1 MIMDVTR
8 LVGRFFKRKLPTGI
22 DRVCLAYVERYGDKS
37 CALIRIGSTYH
48 IVHKSISQEIFTLLL
63 FPENVKRR
71 EMIWLIVRSFF
82 RINSCST
89 RGKIM
94 FNIGHMG
101 LDREE
106 YPSVIKRMEV
116 NPIFMV
122 HDLIPIQYPEYGRL
136 GEKERHIR
144 RMNCVLD
151 TATAIV
157 TNSQAT
163 LDELRVY
170 SNAQNKPIANS
181 IAALLG
187 TLALTKEQ
195 CDAPLNVPYFVI
207 LGTIEGRKNHLLLLN
222 IWRNLVEPLG
232 DKTPKLVIIGQRGW
246 ECENVIDLLDRCDKL
261 KNYVI
266 EIPRCSDEMLSAYLH
281 HTRALLFPSFVEG
294 YGMPLAEALSM
305 GIPVI
310 ASDLGVFREIAGEIP
325 EYIDSLDGKKWK
337 EMIIEYSGLNSS
349 KRQNQIERIKK
360 LELPTWEHHFH
371 KVDSLITFIGNQ

>member
-1 MIMDVTR
+1 MDVTR

-37 CALIRIGSTYH
+37 CALIRIGDKYH
-48 IVHKSISQEIFTLLL
+48 IVGKSISQEIFTLLL
-63 FPENVKRR
+63 CPENAKHTH
-71 EMIWLIVRSFF
+71 MIWLLLRSFF
-82 RINSCST
+82 TLNSSPT

-106 YPSVIKRMEV
+106 YPHVIKKMEV
-116 NPIFMV
+116 KPIFMV
-122 HDLIPIQYPEYGRL
+122 HDLIPIHYPEYGRV

-144 RMNCVLD
+144 RINCVLD

-163 LDELRVY
+163 LNELRVY
-170 SNAQNKPIANS
+170 SDAQNKPTPYA

-187 TLALTKEQ
+187 TLVLTKEQ
-195 CDAPLNVPYFVI
+195 CNAPLKVPYFVI

-222 IWRNLVEPLG
+222 IWRNLVDTLG
-232 DKTPKLVIIGQRGW
+232 DETPILVIIGQRGW

-281 HTRALLFPSFVEG
+281 HTCALLFPSFVEG
-294 YGMPLAEALSM
+294 YGMPLAEALSI
-305 GIPVI
+305 GVPVL
-310 ASDLGVFREIAGEIP
+310 ASDLGVFREIAGDIP
-325 EYIDSLDGKKWK
+325 EYIDSLDGKRWK
-337 EMIIEYSGLNSS
+337 EMIIEYARSNSS
-349 KRQNQIERIKK
+349 KRQDQIERIKK
-360 LELPTWEHHFH
+360 LELPTWEYHFNQ
-371 KVDSLITFIGNQ
+371 VDNLITLMVSK

>member
-1 MIMDVTR
+1 MDVTR

-22 DRVCLAYVERYGDKS
+22 DRVCLAYVQRYGDKS
-37 CALIRIGSTYH
+37 CALIRIGSKYH
-48 IVHKSISQEIFTLLL
+48 IVDKSISHEIFTLLL
-63 FPENVKRR
+63 DPKNSKRR
-71 EMIWLIVRSFF
+71 EMMRLILRSFL
-82 RINSCST
+82 RVNSCST
-89 RGKIM
+89 SGKIM

-106 YPSVIKRMEV
+106 YPRIIQKMEV

-122 HDLIPIQYPEYGRL
+122 HDLIPIHYPEYGRV
-136 GEKERHIR
+136 GEKERHRKRID
-144 RMNCVLD
+144 CILD
-151 TATAIV
+151 TATAII

-170 SNAQNKPIANS
+170 SNTQNKPMPHS

-187 TLALTKEQ
+187 TLVLRSEQ
-195 CDAPLNVPYFVI
+195 GDDTPLKVPYFVI

-222 IWRNLVEPLG
+222 IWRNLVDTLG

-246 ECENVIDLLDRCDKL
+246 ECENVVDMLERCDKL

-281 HTRALLFPSFVEG
+281 HARALLFPSFVEG
-294 YGMPLAEALSM
+294 YGMPLAEALGM

-325 EYIDSLDGKKWK
+325 EYIDALDGKRWK
-337 EMIIEYSGLNSS
+337 EMIMEYSDSHSS
-349 KRQNQIERIKK
+349 KRQAQIERIKT
-360 LELPTWEHHFH
+360 LELPTWEYHFH
-371 KVDSLITFIGNQ
+371 QVDSLITSIGH

>member
-1 MIMDVTR
+1 
-8 LVGRFFKRKLPTGI
+8 
-22 DRVCLAYVERYGDKS
+22 
-37 CALIRIGSTYH
+37 
-48 IVHKSISQEIFTLLL
+48 
-63 FPENVKRR
+63 
-71 EMIWLIVRSFF
+71 
-82 RINSCST
+82 
-89 RGKIM
+89 M

-106 YPSVIKRMEV
+106 YPRVIKEMRV
-116 NPIFMV
+116 KPIFMV
-122 HDLIPIQYPEYGRL
+122 HDLIPIQYPEYGRV

-157 TNSQAT
+157 TNSQVT
-163 LDELRVY
+163 LNELRVY
-170 SNAQNKPIANS
+170 SDAHNKPMPNS

-187 TLALTKEQ
+187 TLVLAKQQ
-195 CDAPLNVPYFVI
+195 CDAPLKVPYFVI

-222 IWRNLVEPLG
+222 IWRNLVDTLSDE
-232 DKTPKLVIIGQRGW
+232 TPRLVIIGQRGW

-281 HTRALLFPSFVEG
+281 HARALLFPSFVEG

-310 ASDLGVFREIAGEIP
+310 VSDLGVFREIAGEIP
-325 EYIDSLDGKKWK
+325 EYIDSLDGKRWK
-337 EMIIEYSGLNSS
+337 ELILEYARPNSS
-349 KRQNQIERIKK
+349 KRQDQIKRIKD
-360 LELPTWEHHFH
+360 LVLPSWENHFNQ
-371 KVDSLITFIGNQ
+371 VDDLITFMGNK

>member
-1 MIMDVTR
+1 
-8 LVGRFFKRKLPTGI
+8 
-22 DRVCLAYVERYGDKS
+22 
-37 CALIRIGSTYH
+37 
-48 IVHKSISQEIFTLLL
+48 
-63 FPENVKRR
+63 
-71 EMIWLIVRSFF
+71 
-82 RINSCST
+82 
-89 RGKIM
+89 
-94 FNIGHMG
+94 
-101 LDREE
+101 
-106 YPSVIKRMEV
+106 
-116 NPIFMV
+116 
-122 HDLIPIQYPEYGRL
+122 
-136 GEKERHIR
+136 
-144 RMNCVLD
+144 
-151 TATAIV
+151 
-157 TNSQAT
+157 
-163 LDELRVY
+163 
-170 SNAQNKPIANS
+170 
-181 IAALLG
+181 
-187 TLALTKEQ
+187 
-195 CDAPLNVPYFVI
+195 
-207 LGTIEGRKNHLLLLN
+207 
-222 IWRNLVEPLG
+222 
-232 DKTPKLVIIGQRGW
+232 LVIIGQRGW

>member
-1 MIMDVTR
+1 MDVTR

-37 CALIRIGSTYH
+37 CALIRIGSKYH
-48 IVHKSISQEIFTLLL
+48 IIQKSISQEIFTLLL
-63 FPENVKRR
+63 YPEKVKHR
-71 EMIWLIVRSFF
+71 EMIWLILRSFF
-82 RINSCST
+82 SVNSCIT

-106 YPSVIKRMEV
+106 YPRVIKEMEV
-116 NPIFMV
+116 KPIFMV

-163 LDELRVY
+163 LDELSEY
-170 SNAQNKPIANS
+170 ADAHSKPMPNS

-187 TLALTKEQ
+187 TLVLAKEQ
-195 CDAPLNVPYFVI
+195 CDAPLKVPYFVI

-222 IWRNLVEPLG
+222 IWRNLVDTLG
-232 DKTPKLVIIGQRGW
+232 DETPILVIIGQRGW

-266 EIPRCSDEMLSAYLH
+266 EVPRCSDEMLSAYLQYA
-281 HTRALLFPSFVEG
+281 RALLFPSFVEG

-305 GIPVI
+305 EIPVI
-310 ASDLGVFREIAGEIP
+310 ASDLGVFREIAREIP
-325 EYIDSLDGKKWK
+325 EYIDSLDGLRWR
-337 EMIIEYSGLNSS
+337 EMIIEYARSNSS
-349 KRQNQIERIKK
+349 KRQDQRERIKK
-360 LELPTWEHHFH
+360 LELPTWEYHFNQ
-371 KVDSLITFIGNQ
+371 VDSLITFIGNK